1 MENQKEEHMR
11 GIAGIVYVV
20 TADTWEE
27 SAADYKDRVGL
38 NHGVLRIFTNK
49 DDAYTYMRRYYDD
62 IKPEHKSINI
72 SEDSAGDFSV
82 QIRAK
87 AKNIKGAISFDGFR
101 LSDRT
106 HVEVMRCEAVK
117 LTTEANDGD
126 IELGSDYWE
135 KFCG

>member
-1 MENQKEEHMR
+1 MR
-11 GIAGIVYVV
+11 DIAGIVYVV

-62 IKPEHKSINI
+62 IKPEYKSINI

-87 AKNIKGAISFDGFR
+87 AKNIKGAISFDGFQ

-117 LTTEANDGD
+117 LTTEVNDGD
-126 IELGSDYWE
+126 MELGSDYWD

>member
-11 GIAGIVYVV
+11 CIAGIVYVV

-49 DDAYTYMRRYYDD
+49 DDAYTYMRRYYDE

-72 SEDSAGDFSV
+72 SEDSAGAFSL
-82 QIRAK
+82 QIK
-87 AKNIKGAISFDGFR
+87 ARVKNIKGAISFDGFR

-117 LTTEANDGD
+117 LTTEVNDGD
-126 IELGSDYWE
+126 VELASDYWDR
-135 KFCG
+135 FFG